1 MIALVNYSNI
11 KFRKAQRVNTWSAK
25 HIAKFDKI
33 FEYNESDIPK
43 DFYEKHKN
51 ILDVPRGGGLWL
63 WKPYIVKDA
72 LSKIEDGDILF
83 YCDSGAFFFRNIK
96 NEFLNMQDDI
106 WVSDI
111 ALLEKQFSKADAFVA
126 MDCLDRKYW
135 ESNQIQSTVVVVRK
149 CKKTVEFIDE
159 WLKYCS
165 DERVVS
171 LNPNV
176 MGLNNDDTYIANRE
190 DQTALSLLCKKK
202 GIEPHKDPSQYGKV
216 PEAYLRLKGII
227 LSTKEYKEK
236 EKPFLILFRSPTVK
250 IGVFLKQSLL
260 MFLPRKISLA
270 IISII
275 R

>member
-1 MIALVNYSNI
+1 MALETVYC
-11 KFRKAQRVNTWSAK
+11 KRCPT
-25 HIAKFDKI
+25 
-33 FEYNESDIPK
+33 
-43 DFYEKHKN
+43 
-51 ILDVPRGGGLWL
+51 
-63 WKPYIVKDA
+63 
-72 LSKIEDGDILF
+72 KIEDGDILF

-202 GIEPHKDPSQYGKV
+202 GNRTAKGSISVWKGSRGIFAIKGDHFVNQRIQGKGKAV
-216 PEAYLRLKGII
+216 FDII
-227 LSTKEYKEK
+227 
-236 EKPFLILFRSPTVK
+236 
-250 IGVFLKQSLL
+250 
-260 MFLPRKISLA
+260 
-270 IISII
+270 
-275 R
+275 